1 MSQQKTPPRRP
12 NGLFEWAFLLLGL
25 WSALNVL
32 SQLFAGSRGRIS
44 WLDLLIAGAAVYW
57 FGVHRGWLQ
66 DIKILSTDTSPEHEE
81 LTTAHKTAA
90 HVSIEGKMTKATR
103 WQVLWR
109 CSNCNLS
116 QLPALTHRL
125 CPSCGHPQ
133 RAQDRYYPGKADPL
147 FPVADDYKF
156 TGPDLE
162 CPKCQMAN
170 PDTAD
175 LCAYCGTNLENAQ
188 QVTVLGH
195 LSYSE
200 SASLNRILADFTS
213 EFVIGAR
220 KGFLEGVSEKNVK
233 KRLMISYSHQNRR
246 EVEIIEKALLKAGY
260 IIWRDDQLT
269 PGTDWFQ
276 AILEEIDQANRLLLM
291 LSPDSIASKYV
302 AYERQFGELKA
313 KIEGK
318 KNFIIPIMVE
328 ECNKQLPDWTWLR
341 DTQILKWYEDKAT
354 ESLIKAIGIRSPN
367 QALRF
372 IRKLLFEIISFVVII
387 AIVMVLISRD
397 LGVFNI
403 LFDILRFLVDLFR

>member
-1 MSQQKTPPRRP
+1 
-12 NGLFEWAFLLLGL
+12 
-25 WSALNVL
+25 
-32 SQLFAGSRGRIS
+32 
-44 WLDLLIAGAAVYW
+44 
-57 FGVHRGWLQ
+57 
-66 DIKILSTDTSPEHEE
+66 
-81 LTTAHKTAA
+81 
-90 HVSIEGKMTKATR
+90 MTKATR
-103 WQVLWR
+103 WQILWK
-109 CSNCNLS
+109 CSNCGLS

-170 PDTAD
+170 PDTTD

-188 QVTVLGH
+188 KVTVLGH

-200 SASLNRILADFTS
+200 SSSQNGILADFVS
-213 EFVIGAR
+213 EFVIGFR

-291 LSPDSIASKYV
+291 LSPDSLASKYV

-313 KIEGK
+313 KYEGK

-328 ECNKQLPDWTWLR
+328 ECEIPDWTWLR
-341 DTQILKWYEDKAT
+341 DTQILRWYEDKAT

-367 QALRF
+367 QVLRF
-372 IRKLLFEIISFVVII
+372 IRKLLFEIISFLVIL
-387 AIVMVLISRD
+387 AIVMAIMSRD
-397 LGVFNI
+397 LGFV
-403 LFDILRFLVDLFR
+403 FDIFRFFVDLFR

>member
-1 MSQQKTPPRRP
+1 MSQQKTPPLRP

-44 WLDLLIAGAAVYW
+44 LLDLLIAGAAVYW

-90 HVSIEGKMTKATR
+90 HVRTEEKMTKATR
-103 WQVLWR
+103 WQILWK
-109 CSNCNLS
+109 CSNCGLS

-133 RAQDRYYPGKADPL
+133 RAQDRYYPGKTDPL
-147 FPVADDYKF
+147 FPVADDYEF
-156 TGPDLE
+156 TGPDIE

-170 PDTAD
+170 PNTAD

-188 QVTVLGH
+188 QVTVLGQ

-200 SASLNRILADFTS
+200 IASLNGVLADFTS
-213 EFVIGAR
+213 EFVIGFR
-220 KGFLEGVSEKNVK
+220 KGLLEGVTEKNVK
-233 KRLMISYSHQNRR
+233 KRLMISYSHKDTHS
-246 EVEIIEKALLKAGY
+246 VEIIEKALRKAGY
-260 IIWRDDQLT
+260 IIWRDDQLV

-291 LSPDSIASKYV
+291 LSPDSLASKYV
-302 AYERQFGELKA
+302 AYERQFGKLKA
-313 KIEGK
+313 RLEGK
-318 KNFIIPIMVE
+318 QNFIIPIMVE
-328 ECNKQLPDWTWLR
+328 KCDIPEWIS
-341 DTQILKWYEDKAT
+341 DTQLLRWYEYENENEAIDG
-354 ESLIKAIGIRSPN
+354 LIKAIGIRSPN
-367 QALRF
+367 LALRF

-387 AIVMVLISRD
+387 AIVMALIGRD
-397 LGVFNI
+397 LGVFGI
-403 LFDILRFLVDLFR
+403 LIDIFRFFVGLFR